1 MAVYKRGKFWWISYT
16 VNGKRVQKAMGTVK
30 STAVGVLEKTRV
42 EIRAGRYVD
51 EALAAIPFEDLAGKY
66 LEWAKVKKSHQSIS
80 ACVSPS
86 VEHFKGRMSHTIT
99 ELDVESFRAIRKDT
113 PVFKETEGERSRS
126 NSTVNHELAS
136 LKHIFNKGVAWGIL
150 AKNPAAKVK
159 KLPETKGRTR
169 FLSAEEAARL
179 LEAAPVHLRPIIVMA
194 LETGMRRG
202 EILGLTWGDVDMRNG
217 MVYVGETK
225 TNTPRHVPISARL
238 RATLAALPRRLRTGY
253 VFTGAIR
260 HTPAG
265 GKLRRPLNQP
275 VGRVGLP
282 FRDVDTAFRNAC
294 TAAGIVDFRF
304 HDLRHTA
311 ASHMVMAGV
320 PMRTVGE
327 ILGHKT
333 ATMTERYSHLTPEHK
348 RNAIEKLSASY
359 SGATCYKSA
368 TKREGVTG

>member
-16 VNGKRVQKAMGTVK
+16 VNGKRIQKAMGTVK
-30 STAVGVLEKTRV
+30 STAVAVLEKTRV
-42 EIRAGRYVD
+42 EIRAGRYID
-51 EALAAIPFEDLAGKY
+51 EEMAALPFEDLAGKY
-66 LEWAKVKKSHQSIS
+66 LEWAKVKKSYQSIS
-80 ACVSPS
+80 ACVAPS
-86 VEHFKGRMSHTIT
+86 VEHFKGRMAHTIT
-99 ELDVESFRAIRKDT
+99 ELDVENFRAIRKDA
-113 PVFKETEGERSRS
+113 PIFKGTDGERPRS
-126 NSTVNHELAS
+126 ASTVNHELAS
-136 LKHIFNKGVAWGIL
+136 LKHIFNKGMAWGIL
-150 AKNPAAKVK
+150 GKNPAAKVQ

-169 FLSAEEAARL
+169 FLSAEEVERL
-179 LEAAPVHLRPIIVMA
+179 LEAAPVHLRPIIIMA

-202 EILGLTWGDVDMRNG
+202 EILGLKWTDVDMKNS
-217 MVYVGETK
+217 MAYVGETK
-225 TNTPRHVPISARL
+225 TNTPRHVPMSGRL
-238 RATLAALPRRLRTGY
+238 RATLAALPRRLGTDY

-265 GKLRRPLNQP
+265 GRLRRPLNQP
-275 VGRVGLP
+275 VGKIGLP

-294 TAAGIVDFRF
+294 TSAGIVDFHF

-348 RNAIEKLSASY
+348 RDAIEKLSAYY
-359 SGATCYKSA
+359 SGGGATNLLQ
-368 TKREGVTG
+368 KREGVTG

>member
-1 MAVYKRGKFWWISYT
+1 MAVYKRGKFWWISYK
-16 VNGKRVQKAMGTVK
+16 VNGKRIQKAMGTVK

-51 EALAAIPFEDLAGKY
+51 EALAALPFEDLAWMY
-66 LEWAKVKKSHQSIS
+66 LKWAKVKKSYQSIS

-86 VEHFKGRMSHTIT
+86 VEHFKGRLAHTIT
-99 ELDVESFRAIRKDT
+99 EHDVENFRAIRKDA
-113 PVFKETEGERSRS
+113 PIFKGTDGERPRS

-136 LKHIFNKGVAWGIL
+136 LKHIFNKGVAWGL
-150 AKNPAAKVK
+150 LGKNPAAKVQ

-169 FLSAEEAARL
+169 FLTAEEAEKL
-179 LEAAPVHLRPIIVMA
+179 LNVSPVHLRPIIIMA
-194 LETGMRRG
+194 LETGCRRG
-202 EILGLTWGDVDMRNG
+202 EILGLKWADVDTKNG
-217 MVYVGETK
+217 MIYVGETK
-225 TNTPRHVPISARL
+225 TNTPRHVPMSPRV
-238 RATLAALPRRLRTGY
+238 RETLKALPRRLGTDY

-265 GKLRRPLNQP
+265 GRLRRPLNQP
-275 VGRVGLP
+275 VGKIGLP

-294 TAAGIVDFRF
+294 TSAGIVDFHF

-333 ATMTERYSHLTPEHK
+333 ATMTERYSHLTPEHT
-348 RNAIEKLSASY
+348 RDAIEKLSAYY
-359 SGATCYKSA
+359 SGRGCYKSA
-368 TKREGVTG
+368 TKEEGATG

>member
-1 MAVYKRGKFWWISYT
+1 MAVYKRGKFWWISYK

-30 STAVGVLEKTRV
+30 ATAVAVLEKTRV
-42 EIRAGRYVD
+42 EIRAGRYID
-51 EALAAIPFEDLAGKY
+51 EEMAAVPFEDLAADY
-66 LEWAKVKKSHQSIS
+66 LEWAKVKNSYTSIL

-86 VEHFKGRMSHTIT
+86 VEHFKGRMAHTIT
-99 ELDVESFRAIRKDT
+99 EHDVENFRAIRKDT
-113 PVFKETEGERSRS
+113 PIFKGTNGERIRS
-126 NSTVNHELAS
+126 NSTVNHELAT
-136 LKHIFNKGVAWGIL
+136 LKHIFNKGMAWGVL
-150 AKNPAAKVK
+150 GKNPAAKVK

-169 FLSAEEAARL
+169 FLTAEEAETL
-179 LEAAPVHLRPIIVMA
+179 IGAAPAHLRPIIIMA

-202 EILGLTWGDVDMRNG
+202 EILGLKWGDVDMKNG
-217 MVYVGETK
+217 MAYVGETK
-225 TNTPRHVPISARL
+225 TNTPRHVPLSGKV
-238 RATLAALPRRLRTGY
+238 RATLAALPRRLGTDY

-260 HTPAG
+260 HTPAE
-265 GKLRRPLNQP
+265 GKRRRPLNQP
-275 VGRVGLP
+275 VGKIGLP

-333 ATMTERYSHLTPEHK
+333 ATMTDRYSHLTPEHK
-348 RNAIEKLSASY
+348 RDAIEKLSAY
-359 SGATCYKSA
+359 YNGEGCYKFA